1 MTAQHRAP
9 RLVAALCV
17 AAGAAAPAAAE
28 PARYALD
35 IEITWSAATAPFDWP
50 GAEAHLTVFFGTTHN
65 DRYVLFADG
74 RTASSGLRSVAEA
87 GRIRIL
93 RAEIEEA
100 QRRGRIGETWQAEAP
115 PTLPGRVSATFT
127 ATEEHPMLSF
137 VTMIAPSPDW
147 FTGLASVNLRPEGEW
162 VQTLRLPLWA
172 WDAGTDSGVRY
183 TSENAETQ
191 PAQSIRLVAGPEF
204 LTEGGLVPVGEAV
217 LTRLA
222 E

>member
-1 MTAQHRAP
+1 MSALHRAL
-9 RLVAALCV
+9 RLSVALCL
-17 AAGAAAPAAAE
+17 AAGMAAAAD

-35 IEITWSAATAPFDWP
+35 IEITWSKQTAPHDWP
-50 GAEAHLTVFFGTTHN
+50 GADAHLTVFFGTMHD

-93 RAEIEEA
+93 RAEIEDA

-115 PTLPGRVSATFT
+115 ATLPGRVSVTFT
-127 ATEEHPMLSF
+127 ATEDHPMLSF

-147 FTGLASVNLRPEGEW
+147 FTGLASVSLRPEGEW
-162 VQTLRLPLWA
+162 IDTLRLPLWA
-172 WDAGTDSGVRY
+172 WDAGTDSGTRY
-183 TSENAETQ
+183 TSPNAETQ
-191 PAQSIRLVAGPEF
+191 PAQSIRLQSGREF
-204 LTEGGLVPVGEAV
+204 LTDEGLVPVGYAV
-217 LTRLA
+217 LTRIV